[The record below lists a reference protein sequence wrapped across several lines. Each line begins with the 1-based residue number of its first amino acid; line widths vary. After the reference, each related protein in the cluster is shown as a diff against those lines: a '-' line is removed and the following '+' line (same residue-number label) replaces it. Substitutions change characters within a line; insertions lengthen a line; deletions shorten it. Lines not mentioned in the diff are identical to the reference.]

1 MKRSAEF
8 EFDFPAAV
16 NYVSGGVPNDVVFC
30 GKVITRRPEE
40 VETRALL
47 RSETSNGYV
56 AWLWLP
62 SGMMKFPLQMELSD
76 IKMRQ
81 ERRELP
87 PPPMPMPMPSVAAKG
102 GGAESCWK
110 LVWLLRRRGT
120 LKNALF
126 GCLVPIV

>member
-1 MKRSAEF
+1 MKRSKEF
-8 EFDFPAAV
+8 EFEFPAAV

-62 SGMMKFPLQMELSD
+62 SGRAEGAPSAADADVECCSEG
-76 IKMRQ
+76 RR
-81 ERRELP
+81 RRELLETGLAVEASGNAQECVVW
-87 PPPMPMPMPSVAAKG
+87 MPCSHCLG
-102 GGAESCWK
+102 
-110 LVWLLRRRGT
+110 LLFFAF
-120 LKNALF
+120 L
-126 GCLVPIV
+126 